1 MGSAAKDQSTPKL
14 RYLDLCNAPCIY
26 TGSIHHVG
34 QNRHWPAS
42 RLHSHR
48 VALHEL
54 IHSVS
59 AIHGEVVAFQNGR
72 LLTVVISRTA
82 QNWLS
87 CCEGHHI
94 LLPGLGVGNPTVD
107 RFTTSLVQD
116 KIVPLFAQGLETRS
130 PGFSQL
136 PPNLFQLFQRE
147 TKVSISILS
156 EESFQNS
163 KTFEHGLFI

>member
-1 MGSAAKDQSTPKL
+1 
-14 RYLDLCNAPCIY
+14 
-26 TGSIHHVG
+26 
-34 QNRHWPAS
+34 
-42 RLHSHR
+42 
-48 VALHEL
+48 
-54 IHSVS
+54 
-59 AIHGEVVAFQNGR
+59 
-72 LLTVVISRTA
+72 
-82 QNWLS
+82 
-87 CCEGHHI
+87 
-94 LLPGLGVGNPTVD
+94 VD